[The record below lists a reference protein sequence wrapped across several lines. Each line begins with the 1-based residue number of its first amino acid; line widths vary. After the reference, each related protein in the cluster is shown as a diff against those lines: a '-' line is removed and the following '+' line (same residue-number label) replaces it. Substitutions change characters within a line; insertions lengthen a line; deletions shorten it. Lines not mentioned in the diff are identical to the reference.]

1 MTINKKTINCHMKKL
16 CIVVITALVSCM
28 AFSQTTYTFTGNGNW
43 SQASNWANSTKPP
56 SRLPSSSSIFISPQ
70 AGDSCVLN
78 TPHKNLPGSNMVI
91 STGAKFIIRGGIGD
105 YSDSA
110 DLVTRLKKITYP
122 VIWVFPELRCGGS
135 CPPSITRETD
145 YYMYDSLNRLIE
157 RKVVIIDSSN
167 WPVFIDSSRRIK
179 YFYSNN
185 SPQITSYTIPNRGQN
200 GIETHFLTYDLQ
212 NRLIKD
218 SLNSSLLSNPS
229 YARTFRYLSDTII
242 QLEPKAF
249 PSGQQYIADTLIMI
263 GSNVVKE
270 KIGYSNHNVQHD
282 FIVAAYRNPY
292 SYANNY
298 PLIASDF
305 RSFGSDPDFL
315 TINNHVTTY
324 NQCSEI
330 LVQKWNNNIAG
341 YPYNSHFLITFDSYG
356 RISTLVKYPIDG
368 NYLTIGNTS
377 FEYY

>member
-1 MTINKKTINCHMKKL
+1 MKKL
-16 CIVVITALVSCM
+16 CIVVIAALVSCM

-122 VIWVFPELRCGGS
+122 VIWVWPPLRCGGE
-135 CPPSITRETD
+135 CPPIITQQTD
-145 YYMYDSLNRLIE
+145 YYFYDSLNRLIE
-157 RKVVIIDSSN
+157 RKVIIIDSSN
-167 WPVFIDSSRRIK
+167 FPIVNIDSSRRIK
-179 YFYSNN
+179 YFYANN
-185 SPQITSYTIPNRGQN
+185 SSQITSYTIPNSYTS
-200 GIETHFLTYDLQ
+200 GIETHILTYDLQ

-218 SLNSSLLSNPS
+218 SLNSSIPNNPS
-229 YARTFRYLSDTII
+229 YARTFRHLSDTII
-242 QLEPKAF
+242 QYEPKAF

-263 GSNVVKE
+263 GNNVVKE
-270 KIGYSNHNVQHD
+270 KIGYSTRNVQHD

-292 SYANNY
+292 SYANNFS
-298 PLIASDF
+298 LMASDF
-305 RSFGSDPDFL
+305 RPFGTDPDFI
-315 TINNHVTTY
+315 TNYNHVITY
-324 NQCSEI
+324 NQCSDI
-330 LVQKWNNNIAG
+330 LVNVKINNVN
-341 YPYNSHFLITFDSYG
+341 YQTYNSHFSITLDSFGRVKKLFTAAWYNYG
-356 RISTLVKYPIDG
+356 MIRNDG
-368 NYLTIGNTS
+368 VS